1 MPFPEIDPAF
11 ETFLEPTRIF
21 LFGKKFPSL
30 KYDPTSM
37 SGGIDAAAR
46 AAAEKKEYED
56 FTIPA
61 AAKAALA
68 ADKPKEAELP
78 MPPSPV
84 EWALRQVE
92 DDGIFA
98 RIYGFSFEG
107 HYYKLPRPVLFL
119 VRENRARNPEEVVV
133 DGWRQFNTRFTG
145 IEGKDWQFSGDIMVW
160 AVDRYDM
167 AISLDVEIGS
177 YDQVLLQSFAASQE
191 EGAARSAG
199 WNAWPSRN
207 AASFRG
213 KGWGAHQDR

>member
-1 MPFPEIDPAF
+1 MPFPDIDPAF

-37 SGGIDAAAR
+37 SGGADAEAR
-46 AAAEKKEYED
+46 AEAPQKEYED
-56 FTIPA
+56 FKIPPA
-61 AAKAALA
+61 ADAALKA
-68 ADKPKEAELP
+68 GKPQEAELP

-92 DDGIFA
+92 NDGIFA

-119 VRENRARNPEEVVV
+119 VREERARNPEEAVGG
-133 DGWRQFNTRFTG
+133 GWRQFNTRFTG
-145 IEGKDWQFSGDIMVW
+145 VEGKDWQFSEDIMVW

-177 YDQVLLQSFAASQE
+177 YDQVLLQSLTASQE
-191 EGAARSAG
+191 DGAARSAG
-199 WNAWPSRN
+199 WNPGASRN

-213 KGWGAHQDR
+213 KW